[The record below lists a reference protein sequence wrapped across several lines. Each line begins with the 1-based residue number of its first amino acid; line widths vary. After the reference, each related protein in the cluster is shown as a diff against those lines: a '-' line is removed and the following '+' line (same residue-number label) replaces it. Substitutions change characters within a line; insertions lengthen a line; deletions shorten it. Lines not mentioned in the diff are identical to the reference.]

1 MSVTA
6 AYYDGQSSQRREV
19 RLYATGTT
27 LTVEGA
33 GVRRVARAGE
43 YTVSERL
50 GSAPRLIRFTDGA
63 FCEVPESPALQA
75 LLAAAGHRGSAVE
88 SWQISHRIAIA
99 SAIAVVAALVLGYLY
114 GLPWLADRAAER
126 VPRSVDRALS
136 ERTLQALERGL
147 VDPSR
152 LTEARRAAIVEAF
165 GALKR
170 PQGEHVAIDIRFG
183 SSEIGPNAF
192 ALPDGTVMLLD
203 ELVELCDH
211 DEQILA
217 VLGHELGHVRHRHG
231 LRLLLQG
238 SLAGALAA
246 WWIGDV
252 TGVFAAAPAALLQAR
267 YSRGFEAEA
276 DAYAVAL
283 LRANGIA
290 PSRLAEALEHL
301 HAAHGRHAG
310 DQDWG
315 DYLSTHPAPRARIEG
330 LRAQ

>member
-1 MSVTA
+1 MSVGA

-19 RLYATGTT
+19 RLYAAGST
-27 LTVEGA
+27 LTVEGD

-50 GSAPRLIRFTDGA
+50 GSAPRLVRFTDGA
-63 FCEVPESPALQA
+63 SCEVPESTELRA
-75 LLAAAGHRGSAVE
+75 LLAAAGHRPSAVE
-88 SWQISHRIAIA
+88 HWQVSHRIAIA

-114 GLPWLADRAAER
+114 GLPWLADRAAGH
-126 VPRSVDRALS
+126 VPRWVDKTLS
-136 ERTLQALERGL
+136 ERTLQALEGGL
-147 VDPSR
+147 VEKSE

-170 PQGEHVAIDIRFG
+170 PPGEAIPIDIRFG
-183 SSEIGPNAF
+183 SSKIGPNAF

-203 ELVELCDH
+203 ELVELCNH

-231 LRLLLQG
+231 LRMLLQG
-238 SLAGALAA
+238 SLAGVLTA
-246 WWIGDV
+246 WWLGDV

-283 LRANGIA
+283 LRANGITPA
-290 PSRLAEALEHL
+290 RLAEALEKL
-301 HAAHGRHAG
+301 HAAHGQHAG
-310 DQDWG
+310 DEQWV
-315 DYLSTHPAPRARIEG
+315 DYLSSHPAPRARIEA
-330 LRAQ
+330 LRGQ